1 MFLKTKYKFVF
12 KQENIFNMETT
23 IEKKLNEV
31 LVSSTEKFKNSD
43 MLIKFKEASNEFERL
58 VDLGIVTKRG
68 NNLISITDT
77 HLHKLNVNKSEL
89 LENNSTNKHY
99 YSSNI

>member
-1 MFLKTKYKFVF
+1 
-12 KQENIFNMETT
+12 METS
-23 IEKKLNEV
+23 IEKKLKEA

-43 MLIKFKEASNEFERL
+43 MLNKFKEASNEFERL
-58 VDLGIVTKRG
+58 VELGIVKKRG

-77 HLHKLNVNKSEL
+77 HLHKLNVNKSESI
-89 LENNSTNKHY
+89 ENSTNKNY